1 MNWQRLRR
9 GTWPMYIPVI
19 ADRRERDLLYAYS
32 ISTICGAGRF
42 SFCLFF
48 GDGGLEALDFGCHNI
63 AKNLYAYQVWD
74 CHQCVHDI

>member
-1 MNWQRLRR
+1 
-9 GTWPMYIPVI
+9 MYIPVI

-48 GDGGLEALDFGCHNI
+48 GDGGLEALDFEIGRAH
-63 AKNLYAYQVWD
+63 V
-74 CHQCVHDI
+74 